1 MMAMRILGVSVL
13 GLLELTACSR
23 GTEARHTVDEYRAD
37 AALRHAEVERCRRD
51 PGTLRDTPDCINAE
65 TAAAFE
71 DRVRLRDAPPV
82 GLGQEPVP
90 RDPPQEE

>member
-1 MMAMRILGVSVL
+1 ML
-13 GLLELTACSR
+13 GLLELTGCSR

-71 DRVRLRDAPPV
+71 DRVRLRDLPPV
-82 GLGQEPVP
+82 GLDRAPAPREP
-90 RDPPQEE
+90 RQGG